1 MMHKHDGLHSGLSA
15 AQDVMATNRVD
26 CRLTWRGLGGRSGR
40 PRPGGGNGTWRSRSL
55 ADGQHQHGSPARDA
69 WDPRPLPRAGAG
81 CAETQPA
88 SAVLPAVRAPAP
100 LQRGTKQHRPRPR
113 TAPEPMPTQ
122 TLWICTQHARPRR
135 HPPRLER
142 HVRSQSPSATQA
154 PRPPL
159 LLPPRAK
166 RAQTQA
172 PRRRAQ
178 TPCGWRTCH
187 RSGLPGAPPPLTPQD
202 RSSAS
207 GASSAHAPAS
217 PAPATSS
224 LAPRPTPAAAC
235 LFRRCCPQPQ
245 PSPSATTF
253 PLHPPRPAPPP
264 PPLDPPPCPSHPSPA
279 AAPASPRTSYVP
291 DQPPPPSPPPS
302 PPLLPPPLW
311 C

>member
-135 HPPRLER
+135 HLPRLER

-154 PRPPL
+154 PRPAAAAAPPRQARADTGAT
-159 LLPPRAK
+159 PPRADTM
-166 RAQTQA
+166 RMA
-172 PRRRAQ
+172 
-178 TPCGWRTCH
+178 H
-187 RSGLPGAPPPLTPQD
+187 VPPQ
-202 RSSAS
+202 
-207 GASSAHAPAS
+207 
-217 PAPATSS
+217 
-224 LAPRPTPAAAC
+224 
-235 LFRRCCPQPQ
+235 
-245 PSPSATTF
+245 
-253 PLHPPRPAPPP
+253 RPAWR
-264 PPLDPPPCPSHPSPA
+264 SPA
-279 AAPASPRTSYVP
+279 AHVPGQIQRIRRIQRPRAR
-291 DQPPPPSPPPS
+291 QPRARHVIARA
-302 PPLLPPPLW
+302 
-311 C
+311 